1 MVSEEIKF
9 FVDNL
14 IASKPV
20 IVFSKTYCEYF
31 ICPEKRMM

>member
-1 MVSEEIKF
+1 MVSEEIRF

-20 IVFSKTYCEYF
+20 IVFSKTYC
-31 ICPEKRMM
+31 KLTLDHSLGR